1 MDTSINMQKTA
12 VNILPIGIATAKAA
26 GGVSK
31 AMLTA
36 SLLAG
41 SSVGLLAAGIANA
54 AKTKPDKLRIAEEER
69 KFYDA
74 RVKELANENWLNDVM
89 TLRKK
94 LDSKNLSNE
103 ERKATE
109 KAYLDLIESNISE

>member
-1 MDTSINMQKTA
+1 MATSINKQA
-12 VNILPIGIATAKAA
+12 AAHAAALPIVAAIKNIPMGLLGAALLTGTA
-26 GGVSK
+26 GG
-31 AMLTA
+31 AA
-36 SLLAG
+36 LAG
-41 SSVGLLAAGIANA
+41 LIGAGKN
-54 AKTKPDKLRIAEEER
+54 KPAKLRVAEEER

>member
-1 MDTSINMQKTA
+1 MDTSINMEKVA
-12 VNILPIGIATAKAA
+12 LSAAPLVAGAKMA
-26 GGVSK
+26 GGVST
-31 AMLTA
+31 ALLTA

-41 SSVGLLAAGIANA
+41 SSVGLLAVSAANA
-54 AKTKPDKLRIAEEER
+54 AKTKPAKLRITEEER